1 MTTGMSTRASVIPKS
16 CQKMKTVT
24 RLLFVFLRCTA
35 RLVISSEAALE
46 VMENH
51 INMPMFYLARSN
63 ESRIL
68 RTPMV

>member
-1 MTTGMSTRASVIPKS
+1 
-16 CQKMKTVT
+16 MKTVT

-68 RTPMV
+68 GAPMV